1 MVRVFAFAN
10 QKGGVAKTT
19 TVSNLASEMASR
31 GARILMIDIDPQSS
45 LSMTFDRRVHEAQSD
60 RYLWVRDLLMSDT
73 PVDINQAIVKV
84 HDTYP
89 LYLIPSGILL
99 SEAEI
104 GLVLKDAREQRLKAA
119 LARLADQ
126 YDYVFIDCPPNL
138 NFLTINALVAADFVI
153 IPVECEFYGLDG
165 ISLLIRT
172 IDRIM
177 ANKFMNPDL
186 MIGGVIVTKFDK
198 RKNMHNEALAMI
210 ENFERFIGLVFNP
223 IPTNSTVAEASSRTA
238 GYTAALDRSCAGA
251 LAFNELATR
260 FFKRFPLLTVKK
272 EANHG

>member
-1 MVRVFAFAN
+1 MIRVFAFAN

-45 LSMTFDRRVHEAQSD
+45 LSMTFERRVHEAQSD
-60 RYLWVRDLLMSDT
+60 RYLWVKDLLMSDA
-73 PVDINQAIVKV
+73 PVDINKAIVRV
-84 HDTYP
+84 HETYP

-104 GLVLKDAREQRLKAA
+104 GLVLKDAREQRLKSA
-119 LARLADQ
+119 LAKLADQ

-172 IDRIM
+172 IDRIKG
-177 ANKFMNPDL
+177 NEFMNPDL
-186 MIGGVIVTKFDK
+186 LIGGVVVTKFDK
-198 RKNMHNEALAMI
+198 RKNMHNEALEMI
-210 ENFERFIGLVFNP
+210 QNFDRFRGLVFNP

-238 GYTAALDRSCAGA
+238 GYAAALDRSCAGA
-251 LAFNELATR
+251 IAFNELASR
-260 FFKRFPLLTVKK
+260 FLKRFPLLNDNKEVK
-272 EANHG
+272 NG